1 MKWFVWDLHG
11 VLECGAEEVVEEITN
26 EVLQSSGYSRRIST
40 EENLALYGRKW
51 FEYFAHLLPG
61 EPHERYLE
69 LQAACFAMSAARPDL
84 IARHIRPT
92 LHAHFVLDT
101 IARSEG
107 NGQVLISNTQPQSL
121 PVFLRTLDMTAY
133 FPPEYALAVGA
144 HNGTSSKREA
154 LEGFLRDKQVSGG
167 VSVSDSPEDMPLS
180 EIVRGQAFL
189 YAHPDRP
196 FRDCDTRLVR
206 HRKIRDLR
214 DVLLEL

>member
-11 VLECGAEEVVEEITN
+11 VLEMGAEEVVEELTN
-26 EVLQSSGYSRRIST
+26 EILPRFGYSRRMSP

-51 FEYFAHLLPG
+51 FKYFEYLLPD
-61 EPHERYLE
+61 EPHERHLE

-84 IARHIRPT
+84 IAQHIRPT
-92 LHAHFVLDT
+92 LHAHFVLGT

-107 NGQVLISNTQPQSL
+107 IGQLLISHTQPQSL
-121 PVFLRTLDMTAY
+121 PVFLRALDMEAY

-144 HNGTSSKREA
+144 HAGTSSKRDA

-167 VSVSDSPEDMPLS
+167 ATVSDSPEDMPLS

-189 YAHPDRP
+189 YSHPDRP
-196 FRDCDTRLVR
+196 FRDCDTRQIKHL
-206 HRKIRDLR
+206 KIRDLR
-214 DVLLEL
+214 DVLIEL